1 MFVFNSKVFNYQRLQ
16 PSTSCFAETM
26 FFLSVPFIPADKK
39 NGENVDLYEL
49 RGWKPPGT
57 PGVLNVTTVVVGTL
71 HAHHMSALL
80 KIITSRRL
88 KSWSFTPKSHGL
100 SSCVPYWNGQGP
112 GVLCIF
118 RLIWFISSHI
128 HPSNCEL
135 YHLPILSHERSSIVT
150 NSSWLQILTLWWPS
164 PKKLPPFLEP
174 WPQWEFQDPK
184 LEVLYHIRPYFVG
197 IFPYNGHRWPGW
209 RCPTHFQP
217 SAALA
222 SAAQPRRHGS
232 GDEKKLRADLPSGY
246 VKIAIENGHL
256 WWVFPLKMVIFH
268 SYVSLPEGSSNN
280 LWCDVVPK
288 YFSNVPFWD
297 SSQAYLVIIQ

>member
-118 RLIWFISSHI
+118 RLIWFISHI
-128 HPSNCEL
+128 SIHQIVSCIISPSCLMKDHP
-135 YHLPILSHERSSIVT
+135 
-150 NSSWLQILTLWWPS
+150 LW
-164 PKKLPPFLEP
+164 
-174 WPQWEFQDPK
+174 
-184 LEVLYHIRPYFVG
+184 R
-197 IFPYNGHRWPGW
+197 
-209 RCPTHFQP
+209 T
-217 SAALA
+217 
-222 SAAQPRRHGS
+222 PRGS
-232 GDEKKLRADLPSGY
+232 
-246 VKIAIENGHL
+246 
-256 WWVFPLKMVIFH
+256 
-268 SYVSLPEGSSNN
+268 
-280 LWCDVVPK
+280 K
-288 YFSNVPFWD
+288 Y
-297 SSQAYLVIIQ
+297 